1 MPFLFKNKQNGKY
14 ISFQKNSSTYD
25 GRPLTLTEC
34 KECDD
39 NTILSDMPDSSTS
52 EYMIKLG
59 NNCIAPNENN
69 ELINKNCN
77 GSLDEVYVMKKLNN
91 SYMDQNL
98 PSFLRVSIGFNDN
111 ATSNINNNS
120 NNWGKEMTVESH
132 QYVSNETKTNSDI
145 YNILKDPEIYINN
158 NKVNNPKIKDY
169 LTENVEIRC
178 KIIHVIDEYNSRKEL
193 VKKTTYRMKY
203 KPRNEI
209 PIIQDNSVIGAF
221 IFEINDNILS
231 SSGQNDTSILYYG
244 KESYQ
249 EEHINDIN
257 RVNFSRA
264 YIGAVLSEN
273 NVSYGYV
280 DTNEFYGGLI
290 IKNNS
295 NKKTQF
301 RVIPDETIF
310 NRMIKYSYP
319 NTNIG
324 EEHVNLNLS
333 SYINPLK
340 KMVERNSIIV
350 SKNNNDGI
358 NTTNGVFNVIP
369 VTANF
374 SEGFSSLIEPIG
386 IDYTISNEINALN
399 SLLDSDTSFVMITN
413 KIDDILTFITDNN
426 SGDEYAH
433 IVNVYKRDML
443 NMKRCFN
450 IAKQIDSII
459 KDLYENMVNFYQNI
473 GLNNIYGNQNNSNNS
488 FGLGFDSS
496 KGSEIVSLFNSLKA
510 NLAATKQQFKN
521 NYQMSL
527 IEFDPDVLFIL
538 IDVFNYFNNYYETIQ
553 KHVNAFFDYNN
564 KQNDIEYLK
573 TKSFL
578 NNINFDSNET
588 FNYDNIININIG
600 GLSLVNFIKKAES
613 LKNRNK
619 TFFDI
624 NFGLIYDQL
633 FVTAES
639 DNPREFVSGRIEKI
653 LHKNTS
659 ITQTFINA
667 DNQQYGVMHYYL
679 NFLITQ
685 KDYYKK
691 FNELKS
697 QKQNIEDF
705 KNDLPINDVVLV
717 MNFYLNNGKNLD
729 PGDNSAFFQIMNNYS
744 ELINSSNSQEY
755 NNNTF
760 VILFSNL
767 KYKNDTQSLTSG
779 SINYSDITSNNLY
792 NYYETNYYINKK
804 YEQDIITTFM
814 SKCTALVDNISSGR
828 SGEHHAV
835 HGSSQT
841 NNVEPFAP
849 MRESFTSVIT
859 TGLAKLHPHE
869 PEIIDLSGLNTSF
882 FNIAFKYSKS
892 VDSDDS
898 DDVSLGGYLSQY
910 EGGKYTSG
918 GAFCT
923 NTSDVKEA
931 AVGIRFKYYCGETE
945 VDLTDETLDGVTI
958 NSVFQETG
966 HGTGIIYDGCKTLAG
981 NYEINQSVELRTTES
996 ADGNSIYIEL
1006 VMISDTGTETAPKRI
1021 HTLYLKK
1028 EHLEAFQV
1036 TSDGKK
1042 ILQTNNSNN
1051 TMTYLKNGGDYLYSV
1066 DDTNS
1071 SYVRL
1076 YIKDKSVMLDYKLAR
1091 GVDWDDGTNTDT
1103 KYYAGLT
1110 IATESD
1116 EVDYKNIARIYD
1128 NTKDVKKTMEKGSIY
1143 IDSTGKSHNIN
1154 NEILDT
1160 KSTGAQVVYYDYG
1173 DEYCYNGQVQSAVD
1187 PATNVGLIDDTTTI
1201 DKSHLKNIYHAP
1213 APYSCFV
1220 GDDSINLKLKKN
1232 EFKYEKYGACA
1243 TNPADISMV
1252 SYDDFNTISG
1262 GNDFNS
1268 FSDAYCDRKHVFSG
1282 AIYQFK
1288 QDRDYFSEVFR
1299 TMIEAFNALSESELE
1314 MLEETQGSI
1323 DSLKEIIKEY
1333 NELHAEATK
1342 NSEMKTIV
1350 EAQNKDS
1357 NILVKNSQYNMAL
1370 MGIGAIGATMI
1381 MFNYMKNS

>member
-25 GRPLTLTEC
+25 GKPLTLTEC

-145 YNILKDPEIYINN
+145 YNILKDPEMYINN

-169 LTENVEIRC
+169 LTENIEIRC

-221 IFEINDNILS
+221 IFEINDNNLS

-369 VTANF
+369 VTENF

-386 IDYTISNEINALN
+386 IDYTISNEINTLN
-399 SLLDSDTSFVMITN
+399 SLLDSNTSFEMITN

-443 NMKRCFN
+443 NMKICFN

-459 KDLYENMVNFYQNI
+459 KDLYENMVNFYQKI
-473 GLNNIYGNQNNSNNS
+473 GLNNIYGNQTNSNS
-488 FGLGFDSS
+488 GLGLGFNSS
-496 KGSEIVSLFNSLKA
+496 KGREMVSLFNSLNA

-538 IDVFNYFNNYYETIQ
+538 IDVFNYFNNYYGTIQ

-564 KQNDIEYLK
+564 TQNNIEYLK
-573 TKSFL
+573 TKTFL
-578 NNINFDSNET
+578 NIINFDSNEG
-588 FNYDNIININIG
+588 FDYDNIININIG

-619 TFFDI
+619 TFFDL
-624 NFGLIYDQL
+624 NFGFMYDQL

-639 DNPREFVSGRIEKI
+639 DNPRQFVATRIEKI

-659 ITQTFINA
+659 IAQTFINA
-667 DNQQYGVMHYYL
+667 GNQQYGVMHYYL

-697 QKQNIEDF
+697 QKQNIEYF
-705 KNDLPINDVVLV
+705 KNNFPANNIVSV
-717 MNFYLNNGKNLD
+717 MNFYSKYGKNLD

-744 ELINSSNSQEY
+744 ESINSSNSQEY
-755 NNNTF
+755 NNNAF
-760 VILFSNL
+760 IILFSNL
-767 KYKNDTQSLTSG
+767 KYKKDTQSLTSG
-779 SINYSDITSNNLY
+779 SIDYSDITSNNLY
-792 NYYETNYYINKK
+792 KYYETNYYINKK

-828 SGEHHAV
+828 SGEIVAV

-841 NNVEPFAP
+841 NNVEPFTP

-859 TGLAKLHPHE
+859 DGLANLHPSD
-869 PEIIDLSGLNTSF
+869 PEIIDLSGLNRAF
-882 FNIAFKYSKS
+882 FNTAFKY
-892 VDSDDS
+892 S

-910 EGGKYTSG
+910 EGGQYTSTAGAICFNSG
-918 GAFCT
+918 GI
-923 NTSDVKEA
+923 EEE
-931 AVGIRFKYYCGETE
+931 VGIKFKYYCGETA
-945 VDLTDETLDGVTI
+945 VDLTGEADVTI
-958 NSVFQETG
+958 NNVFDETTHGSVT
-966 HGTGIIYDGCKTLAG
+966 YDGCKTDARAY
-981 NYEINQSVELRTTES
+981 NINQSVILKTTATD
-996 ADGNSIYIEL
+996 ADAITGTSNTILIDL
-1006 VMISDTGTETAPKRI
+1006 VMTNNLTYATVTKRI
-1021 HTLYLKK
+1021 HTLNLKK
-1028 EHLEAFQV
+1028 EHIEAFGD
-1036 TSDGKK
+1036 TTDGKQK
-1042 ILQTNNSNN
+1042 LETNNTNN
-1051 TMTYLKNGGDYLYSV
+1051 TMTYLKNDGDYLYSV
-1066 DDTNS
+1066 DNDDTDQISN

-1076 YIKDKSVMLDYKLAR
+1076 YIKDNNVMLDYKLAR
-1091 GVDWDDGTNTDT
+1091 GVEWDDGTST
-1103 KYYAGLT
+1103 YYAGLT
-1110 IATESD
+1110 IAEDNDTG
-1116 EVDYKNIARIYD
+1116 DYKKIARIYD

-1154 NEILDT
+1154 NDILDT
-1160 KSTGAQVVYYDYG
+1160 MNTDGAVYYDYG
-1173 DEYCYNGQVQSAVD
+1173 DEYCYNGTIPSVNADSNA
-1187 PATNVGLIDDTTTI
+1187 GLINDNITI

-1213 APYSCFV
+1213 DGCVDGV
-1220 GDDSINLKLKKN
+1220 GSINLKLKIN
-1232 EFKYEKYGACA
+1232 EFKYEDYGACA

-1262 GNDFNS
+1262 GNDFNN

-1282 AIYQFK
+1282 AISQFK
-1288 QDRDYFSEVFR
+1288 QDRDDFSEVFR
-1299 TMIEAFNALSESELE
+1299 TMIEAFNILSESELE
-1314 MLEETQGSI
+1314 MLEETQSSI

-1333 NELHAEATK
+1333 NELHDEATK
-1342 NSEMKTIV
+1342 KSELKTIV
-1350 EAQNKDS
+1350 DAQNKDS

-1370 MGIGAIGATMI
+1370 MGMGAIGATMI